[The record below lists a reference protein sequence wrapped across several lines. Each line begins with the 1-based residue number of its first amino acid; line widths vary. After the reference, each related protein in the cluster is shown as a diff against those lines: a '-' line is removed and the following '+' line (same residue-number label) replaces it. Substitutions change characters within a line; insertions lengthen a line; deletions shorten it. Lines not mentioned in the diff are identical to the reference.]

1 MMPLLGFLD
10 RVVPLLWRATW
21 QAGVLIALIFVIRA
35 MLGSRLAPAWRF
47 ALWGVVLV
55 RLLVPVLPSG
65 PLSLFRLMACLGP
78 VRANAFGAR
87 LSQPSRV
94 VPTAASA
101 QPLPPPRAPAVLSE
115 TPGRSL
121 EIAGAP
127 TRSQAKG
134 SDGTFELVRTPV
146 RIAGFVWLAGVLFL
160 SVRTTI
166 GGARLLRRRSGW
178 RKPDDPRLAA
188 LFAECQATIG
198 VRFSVVLR
206 VTPDDLG
213 PAVAGLWAPCVLV
226 PQSVLASAS
235 REDVE
240 HILLH
245 ELAHVRRRDLVLH
258 WLMTAARVVH
268 WFNPTVQLAAARM
281 QADREL
287 ACDAVVL
294 RLLGRERR
302 NAYGVTILKMAGRLV
317 SPWPLPGLVGV
328 FGPQQDLQERI
339 IMIANSE
346 PIGRVWSCVAAT
358 LLLAFAVTGL
368 TDAANVAPGD
378 EPPGAKNTVPKVPA
392 ETKKDAGSTNQPQA
406 PKGREGAQPSPK
418 SVAELIA
425 ALRAA
430 KYGDVTGNP
439 GTPLSI
445 LAHPR
450 PWARAIRDLVAIGR
464 PTVPALIEEL
474 DRTTEQWPLRTLGF
488 TLRAIGDPRA
498 VPALIR
504 AIPRTLFG
512 FVGDFGLT
520 LDDANLLA
528 FMQRHDLDP
537 GDTAQAFIF
546 GNPFREITGAL
557 HTITGQKFNEDELT
571 SVTLDGGAKQR
582 WLERRLIHQLAE
594 RWAAWWAEN
603 ARRFTDDPAYA
614 RVDLPPL
621 DQPPPSTTRAGSPFP
636 TGPNARGSTAWSYAI
651 LGPPQAPKVYRTFQ
665 DLDTRRI
672 FPWPT
677 ELPAPEQAAPK
688 AVAAWATREGYDLR
702 GIEYR
707 PPGSD
712 KTYYALQG
720 FNLRLWQIDNR
731 RYTTIEGELRGDR
744 APELGRPA
752 GDLLMDFDPQ
762 TGTYHPENEATFL
775 FVTRDGA
782 TGVLQVINLI
792 TDLLVPS
799 DIGQPIPTKR
809 IRGPYRGVLF
819 QYKLLYEEGKE

>member
-10 RVVPLLWRATW
+10 RVVPLLWRTTW

-35 MLGSRLAPAWRF
+35 TLGRRLAPAWRF

-65 PLSLFRLMACLGP
+65 PLSLFQLIASLGS
-78 VRANAFGAR
+78 VRVSAFGAR

-94 VPTAASA
+94 VPMATRA

-115 TPGRSL
+115 APRRSL

-127 TRSQAKG
+127 TRSQARG

-166 GGARLLRRRSGW
+166 GGARLQRRSRGW
-178 RKPDDPRLAA
+178 RNPDDPSLAA
-188 LFAECQATIG
+188 LFAECQAMIG
-198 VRFSVVLR
+198 VRSSVVLQ
-206 VTPDDLG
+206 VTSDDLG

-268 WFNPTVQLAAARM
+268 WFNPTVHLAAARM

-294 RLLGRERR
+294 RLLGRARR

-328 FGPQQDLQERI
+328 FGPQRDLQERI
-339 IMIANSE
+339 MMIANFK
-346 PIGRVWSCVAAT
+346 PIGRVWSGVAAT

-368 TDAANVAPGD
+368 TDAANVALGD
-378 EPPGAKNTVPKVPA
+378 EPPSAKDAVPKVPA
-392 ETKKDAGSTNQPQA
+392 ETKKDASSTVQPQA
-406 PKGREGAQPSPK
+406 PEGREGAQPTPK
-418 SVAELIA
+418 RVAELIA
-425 ALRAA
+425 VLRAA
-430 KYGDVTGNP
+430 KYGDVRGNP
-439 GTPLSI
+439 VTT
-445 LAHPR
+445 

-464 PTVPALIEEL
+464 PAVPALIEEL
-474 DRTTEQWPLRTLGF
+474 DRTTEQWPLRTFGF

-504 AIPRTLFG
+504 AIPRTLLG
-512 FVGDFGLT
+512 PVSDYGLT
-520 LDDANLLA
+520 VDDADLLA
-528 FMQRHDLDP
+528 FMQRYDLDP
-537 GDTAQAFIF
+537 GDTGQDFIL
-546 GNPFREITGAL
+546 GRPFREITGAL
-557 HTITGQKFNEDELT
+557 HAITGQKFNEGELT
-571 SVTLDGGAKQR
+571 FVTLAGGSPQR
-582 WLERRLIHQLAE
+582 RIQRQHFQQLAE
-594 RWAAWWAEN
+594 RWATWWIKN
-603 ARRFTDDPAYA
+603 RRRFTDDPAYDT
-614 RVDLPPL
+614 VKLSGL
-621 DQPPPSTTRAGSPFP
+621 LETAGRDIAAAQPFP
-636 TGPNARGSTAWSYAI
+636 TGAKVQAASEVKVLI
-651 LGPPQAPKVYRTFQ
+651 GPPQPIRETRTFM
-665 DLDTRRI
+665 DLDTGREI
-672 FPWPT
+672 KSPDEVPT
-677 ELPAPEQAAPK
+677 PERTKPENVAIWAA
-688 AVAAWATREGYDLR
+688 REGYDLR
-702 GIEYR
+702 GIEHR

-720 FNLRLWQIDNR
+720 LNLRLWQIDNR
-731 RYTTIEGELRGDR
+731 RYNTIEGELRGDR

-775 FVTRDGA
+775 FVTREGA
-782 TGVLQVINLI
+782 TGVLQVTNLI
-792 TDLLVPS
+792 RDLFVPS
-799 DIGQPIPTKR
+799 DIGQPIPKKG
-809 IRGPYRGVLF
+809 IRGPYLGVQF

>member
-10 RVVPLLWRATW
+10 RVVPLLWRTTW

-101 QPLPPPRAPAVLSE
+101 KTLPPPRAPDVLSE

-166 GGARLLRRRSGW
+166 GGARLQRRRSGW

-213 PAVAGLWAPCVLV
+213 PAVAGLWAPCVVV

-339 IMIANSE
+339 IMIANSK

-378 EPPGAKNTVPKVPA
+378 EPPGAKNTVAKVPA
-392 ETKKDAGSTNQPQA
+392 ETKKDAGSTVQPQA

-418 SVAELIA
+418 RVAELIA
-425 ALRAA
+425 VLRAA
-430 KYGDVTGNP
+430 KYGDIIGNP
-439 GTPLSI
+439 VTT
-445 LAHPR
+445 

-512 FVGDFGLT
+512 RVGDFGLT
-520 LDDANLLA
+520 LDDADLLA

-537 GDTAQAFIF
+537 GDTGQEFVF
-546 GNPFREITGAL
+546 GRPFREITGAL

-571 SVTLDGGAKQR
+571 FVTLAGGSPQR
-582 WLERRLIHQLAE
+582 RIQRQQFQQLAE
-594 RWAAWWAEN
+594 RWATWWIKN
-603 ARRFTDDPAYA
+603 RRRFTDDLAYDTVKLSGLLEA
-614 RVDLPPL
+614 
-621 DQPPPSTTRAGSPFP
+621 AGRDIAAAQPFP
-636 TGPNARGSTAWSYAI
+636 TGAKVQAGDEANWLI
-651 LGPPQAPKVYRTFQ
+651 GPPQTIRDARTFM
-665 DLDTRRI
+665 DLDTGREI
-672 FPWPT
+672 KSPDEVPT
-677 ELPAPEQAAPK
+677 PERKKPDNVAIWAA
-688 AVAAWATREGYDLR
+688 REGYDLR

-720 FNLRLWQIDNR
+720 LNLRLWQIDNR
-731 RYTTIEGELRGDR
+731 RYNTIEGELRGDR

-799 DIGQPIPTKR
+799 DIGHPILAKR
-809 IRGPYRGVLF
+809 TRGPYRGVLC

>member
-94 VPTAASA
+94 LPTAAGA

-115 TPGRSL
+115 RPGRSL

-166 GGARLLRRRSGW
+166 GGARLQRRRSGW

-226 PQSVLASAS
+226 PQSVLALAS

-339 IMIANSE
+339 IMIANSK

-392 ETKKDAGSTNQPQA
+392 ETKKDAGSTVQPQA

-418 SVAELIA
+418 RVAELIA
-425 ALRAA
+425 VLRAA
-430 KYGDVTGNP
+430 KYGDVIGNP
-439 GTPLSI
+439 VTT
-445 LAHPR
+445 

-512 FVGDFGLT
+512 RVGDFGLT
-520 LDDANLLA
+520 LDDADLLA

-537 GDTAQAFIF
+537 GDTWPDFIF
-546 GNPFREITGAL
+546 GRPFREITGAL

-571 SVTLDGGAKQR
+571 FVTLAGGSPQR
-582 WLERRLIHQLAE
+582 RIQRQHFQQLAE
-594 RWAAWWAEN
+594 RWATWWIKN
-603 ARRFTDDPAYA
+603 RRRFTDDPAYDTVKLSGLLEA
-614 RVDLPPL
+614 
-621 DQPPPSTTRAGSPFP
+621 AGRDIAAAQPFP
-636 TGPNARGSTAWSYAI
+636 TGAKVKAGDEANWLI
-651 LGPPQAPKVYRTFQ
+651 GPPQTIRDARTFM
-665 DLDTRRI
+665 DLDTGREI
-672 FPWPT
+672 KSPDEVPT
-677 ELPAPEQAAPK
+677 PERKKPDNVAIWAA
-688 AVAAWATREGYDLR
+688 REGYDLR

-720 FNLRLWQIDNR
+720 LNLRLWQIDNR
-731 RYTTIEGELRGDR
+731 RYNTIEGELRGDR

-752 GDLLMDFDPQ
+752 GDLLVDFDPQ
-762 TGTYHPENEATFL
+762 TGTHHPENEATFL

-792 TDLLVPS
+792 TDLFVPS

-809 IRGPYRGVLF
+809 IRGPYRGVQF

>member
-35 MLGSRLAPAWRF
+35 MLGSRLAPVWRF

-65 PLSLFRLMACLGP
+65 PLSLFRFMAYLGP
-78 VRANAFGAR
+78 VRANAFGMR

-101 QPLPPPRAPAVLSE
+101 QPLPPPLAPAVLSE
-115 TPGRSL
+115 APGRFL
-121 EIAGAP
+121 GIAGAP

-134 SDGTFELVRTPV
+134 ADGTFELVRTPV

-166 GGARLLRRRSGW
+166 GGARLQRRRSGW

-198 VRFSVVLR
+198 VRFSVVLWE
-206 VTPDDLG
+206 TPDDLG

-235 REDVE
+235 REDIE

-245 ELAHVRRRDLVLH
+245 ELAHVRRRDLGLH

-287 ACDAVVL
+287 ACDADVL

-339 IMIANSE
+339 IMIANFK
-346 PIGRVWSCVAAT
+346 PIRRGWNCVAAT

-368 TDAANVAPGD
+368 TDAANVAPDD

-392 ETKKDAGSTNQPQA
+392 ETKKDAGSTVQPQA
-406 PKGREGAQPSPK
+406 PKDREGAQPSPK
-418 SVAELIA
+418 RVTELIA
-425 ALRAA
+425 VLRAA
-430 KYGDVTGNP
+430 KYGDVIGNP
-439 GTPLSI
+439 VT
-445 LAHPR
+445 A

-498 VPALIR
+498 VSALIR
-504 AIPRTLFG
+504 AIPRTLLEP
-512 FVGDFGLT
+512 VSDFGLT
-520 LDDANLLA
+520 LDDAELLA

-537 GDTAQAFIF
+537 GDTGQDFIF
-546 GNPFREITGAL
+546 GRPFREITGAL
-557 HTITGQKFNEDELT
+557 HTITGQKFNEDELNF
-571 SVTLDGGAKQR
+571 VTLAGGSPQR
-582 WLERRLIHQLAE
+582 RIQRQHFQQLAE
-594 RWAAWWAEN
+594 RWAMWWIKN
-603 ARRFTDDPAYA
+603 RRRFMDDPAYDT
-614 RVDLPPL
+614 VKLSNLLEPPGR
-621 DQPPPSTTRAGSPFP
+621 DVVAAQPFP
-636 TGPNARGSTAWSYAI
+636 TGAKVRAGSGTNMNI
-651 LGPPQAPKVYRTFQ
+651 GPPQTVRDARTFM
-665 DLDTRRI
+665 DLDAGRSI
-672 FPWPT
+672 KWPD
-677 ELPAPEQAAPK
+677 ELPAPEKAKPDDVAIWAA
-688 AVAAWATREGYDLR
+688 REGYDLR

-712 KTYYALQG
+712 KSYYALQG
-720 FNLRLWQIDNR
+720 FNLHLWQIDNR
-731 RYTTIEGELRGDR
+731 RYNTIEGELRGDR

-792 TDLLVPS
+792 TDLIVPS
-799 DIGQPIPTKR
+799 DIGQPIPIQRT
-809 IRGPYRGVLF
+809 RGSYRGVQF

>member
-166 GGARLLRRRSGW
+166 GGARLQRRRSGW

-339 IMIANSE
+339 IMIANSK

-392 ETKKDAGSTNQPQA
+392 ETKKDAGSTVQPQA

-418 SVAELIA
+418 RVAELIA
-425 ALRAA
+425 VLRAA

-439 GTPLSI
+439 VTT
-445 LAHPR
+445 

-464 PTVPALIEEL
+464 PTVPAVIEEL

-488 TLRAIGDPRA
+488 TLRAIGDLRA

-512 FVGDFGLT
+512 HLGDYGLT
-520 LDDANLLA
+520 LDDADLLA

-537 GDTAQAFIF
+537 GDTGQDFTF
-546 GNPFREITGAL
+546 GRPFREITGAL
-557 HTITGQKFNEDELT
+557 HTITGQKFNEDELNF
-571 SVTLDGGAKQR
+571 VRLEGGSPQR
-582 WLERRLIHQLAE
+582 RIQRQHFQQLAE
-594 RWAAWWAEN
+594 RWATWWIKN
-603 ARRFTDDPAYA
+603 RRRFTDDPAYA
-614 RVDLPPL
+614 RDGNEDATSLQRGGNNDVRKGCAKPVCSGPD
-621 DQPPPSTTRAGSPFP
+621 PSV
-636 TGPNARGSTAWSYAI
+636 NYW
-651 LGPPQAPKVYRTFQ
+651 LTF
-665 DLDTRRI
+665 R
-672 FPWPT
+672 
-677 ELPAPEQAAPK
+677 
-688 AVAAWATREGYDLR
+688 
-702 GIEYR
+702 
-707 PPGSD
+707 
-712 KTYYALQG
+712 
-720 FNLRLWQIDNR
+720 
-731 RYTTIEGELRGDR
+731 
-744 APELGRPA
+744 GRPS
-752 GDLLMDFDPQ
+752 GR
-762 TGTYHPENEATFL
+762 TVRSKRRS
-775 FVTRDGA
+775 VTVCL
-782 TGVLQVINLI
+782 TQSS
-792 TDLLVPS
+792 P
-799 DIGQPIPTKR
+799 P
-809 IRGPYRGVLF
+809 
-819 QYKLLYEEGKE
+819 

>member
-65 PLSLFRLMACLGP
+65 PLSVFRLMACLGP

-101 QPLPPPRAPAVLSE
+101 QPLPPPRVPAVLSE
-115 TPGRSL
+115 APGRSL

-166 GGARLLRRRSGW
+166 GGARLQRRRSGW

-339 IMIANSE
+339 MMIANSR

-392 ETKKDAGSTNQPQA
+392 ETKKDAGSTVQPQA

-418 SVAELIA
+418 RVAELIA
-425 ALRAA
+425 VLRAA
-430 KYGDVTGNP
+430 KYGDVIGNP
-439 GTPLSI
+439 VTT
-445 LAHPR
+445 

-512 FVGDFGLT
+512 RVGDFGLT
-520 LDDANLLA
+520 LDDADLLA

-537 GDTAQAFIF
+537 GDTGQVFDF
-546 GNPFREITGAL
+546 GRPFREITGAL
-557 HTITGQKFNEDELT
+557 HTITGQKFNEVEVT
-571 SVTLDGGAKQR
+571 FVTLDGGAKQR
-582 WLERRLIHQLAE
+582 WLQRRSIHRLAE

-636 TGPNARGSTAWSYAI
+636 TGRNAHVYTGWWNEI
-651 LGPPQAPKVYRTFQ
+651 LGPPHPPKSYQAFQ
-665 DLDTRRI
+665 DLDTGRS
-672 FPWPT
+672 FQWPT
-677 ELPAPEQAAPK
+677 ELPAPEQAAPV

-702 GIEYR
+702 GIDYR
-707 PPGSD
+707 PPGSVRG
-712 KTYYALQG
+712 AFAIQG
-720 FNLRLWQIDNR
+720 LGVRAWQIDNR
-731 RYTTIEGELRGDR
+731 RYETIEEELRTGK
-744 APELGRPA
+744 PLELRRPA

>member
-115 TPGRSL
+115 TTGRSL
-121 EIAGAP
+121 EIAAAP
-127 TRSQAKG
+127 TRSQGKE
-134 SDGTFELVRTPV
+134 SDGIFELVTPV

-160 SVRTTI
+160 SVRTAI

-178 RKPDDPRLAA
+178 RQPDDPRLAA

-198 VRFSVVLR
+198 VRFSVELR

-226 PQSVLASAS
+226 PQSVLATAS

-240 HILLH
+240 HIFLH

-268 WFNPTVQLAAARM
+268 WFNPAVQLAAARM

-294 RLLGRERR
+294 RMLRRERR

-328 FGPQQDLQERI
+328 FGPRQDLQERI
-339 IMIANSE
+339 IMIANSK

-392 ETKKDAGSTNQPQA
+392 ETKKDAGSTVQPQA

-418 SVAELIA
+418 RVAELIA
-425 ALRAA
+425 VLRAA
-430 KYGDVTGNP
+430 KYGDVTGIP
-439 GTPLSI
+439 VTTLSS
-445 LAHPR
+445 LAHPG
-450 PWARAIRDLVAIGR
+450 PWASAIRDLVAIGR

-504 AIPRTLFG
+504 AIPRTLLG
-512 FVGDFGLT
+512 QVGDYGLT
-520 LDDANLLA
+520 LDDADLLA

-537 GDTAQAFIF
+537 GDTGQVFDF
-546 GNPFREITGAL
+546 GRPFREITGAL

-571 SVTLDGGAKQR
+571 LVTLDGGAKQR
-582 WLERRLIHQLAE
+582 WLQRRFIRQLAE
-594 RWAAWWAEN
+594 RWAAWWADN

-636 TGPNARGSTAWSYAI
+636 TGPNAHVSTGWWNEI
-651 LGPPQAPKVYRTFQ
+651 LGPPQAPKFYRTFQ
-665 DLDTRRI
+665 DLDTGRSSQ
-672 FPWPT
+672 WPT
-677 ELPAPEQAAPK
+677 ELPAPEQTASEV
-688 AVAAWATREGYDLR
+688 VAAWATREGYDLR
-702 GIEYR
+702 GIDYR
-707 PPGSD
+707 PPGSVRG
-712 KTYYALQG
+712 AFAIQG
-720 FNLRLWQIDNR
+720 LGLRAWQIDNR
-731 RYTTIEGELRGDR
+731 RYETIEAELRTGK
-744 APELGRPA
+744 PLELGRPA

-799 DIGQPIPTKR
+799 DLGQPIPTKR
-809 IRGPYRGVLF
+809 TRGPYRGVLF
-819 QYKLLYEEGKE
+819 QFKLLYEEGKE

>member
-166 GGARLLRRRSGW
+166 GGARLQRRRSGW

-339 IMIANSE
+339 IMIANSK

-392 ETKKDAGSTNQPQA
+392 ETKKDAGSTVQPQA

-418 SVAELIA
+418 RVAELIA
-425 ALRAA
+425 VLRAA
-430 KYGDVTGNP
+430 KYGDAIGNP
-439 GTPLSI
+439 VTT
-445 LAHPR
+445 

-512 FVGDFGLT
+512 QVGDYGLT
-520 LDDANLLA
+520 LDDADLLA

-537 GDTAQAFIF
+537 GDTGQAFNF
-546 GNPFREITGAL
+546 GRPFREITGAL
-557 HTITGQKFNEDELT
+557 HTITGQKFNEVEVNF
-571 SVTLDGGAKQR
+571 VTLAGGAKQR
-582 WLERRLIHQLAE
+582 WLQRRFIHRLAE

-636 TGPNARGSTAWSYAI
+636 TGPNAHVSTGWWNEI
-651 LGPPQAPKVYRTFQ
+651 LGPPQAPKSYQAFQ
-665 DLDTRRI
+665 DLDTGRRSQ
-672 FPWPT
+672 WPT
-677 ELPAPEQAAPK
+677 ELPAPEQAAPE

-702 GIEYR
+702 GIDYR
-707 PPGSD
+707 PPGSVRG
-712 KTYYALQG
+712 AFAIQG
-720 FNLRLWQIDNR
+720 LGLRAWQIDNR
-731 RYTTIEGELRGDR
+731 RYETIEAELRTGK
-744 APELGRPA
+744 PLELGRPA

-799 DIGQPIPTKR
+799 DIGPPILAKR
-809 IRGPYRGVLF
+809 TRGPYRGVLY

>member
-78 VRANAFGAR
+78 VRADAFGAR
-87 LSQPSRV
+87 LSQPSRG

-101 QPLPPPRAPAVLSE
+101 QPLPPPSAPVVQEQA
-115 TPGRSL
+115 PGRSL
-121 EIAGAP
+121 EITVAP
-127 TRSQAKG
+127 TGSQSKT
-134 SDGTFELVRTPV
+134 SDGPFELVKTPV
-146 RIAGFVWLAGVLFL
+146 RIAGLIWLTGVLFL
-160 SVRTTI
+160 SVRTAI
-166 GGARLLRRRSGW
+166 AGARLQRRSRGW
-178 RKPDDPRLAA
+178 RNPVDPTLAA

-198 VRFSVVLR
+198 VRFPVVFR

-213 PAVAGLWAPCVLV
+213 PAVAGLWRPCVLV

-258 WLMTAARVVH
+258 WLMTAARAVH
-268 WFNPTVQLAAARM
+268 WFNPAVQLAAARM

-294 RLLGRERR
+294 RRLGRERR
-302 NAYGVTILKMAGRLV
+302 NAYGATILKMAARLV
-317 SPWPLPGLVGV
+317 SPLPLPGLVGV
-328 FGPQQDLQERI
+328 FGPRQDLQERI
-339 IMIANSE
+339 MMIANFK
-346 PIGRVWSCVAAT
+346 PIGQVWGCVAAT
-358 LLLAFAVTGL
+358 LLLAFAVIGL
-368 TDAANVAPGD
+368 TDAANLAPAD
-378 EPPGAKNTVPKVPA
+378 EPPGATNPVPKEPT
-392 ETKKDAGSTNQPQA
+392 ETKKDAGSTIRPQA
-406 PKGREGAQPSPK
+406 PQGRGDAQPAPER
-418 SVAELIA
+418 VAELIA
-425 ALRAA
+425 VLRAA
-430 KYGDVTGNP
+430 KYGDAT
-439 GTPLSI
+439 
-445 LAHPR
+445 
-450 PWARAIRDLVAIGR
+450 PWARAIRDLFTIGR
-464 PTVPALIEEL
+464 PAVPAIIEEL
-474 DRTTEQWPLRTLGF
+474 DRTTEQWPLRTFGF

-504 AIPRTLFG
+504 AIPRTLLG
-512 FVGDFGLT
+512 PVSDFGLT
-520 LDDANLLA
+520 LDDAELLA
-528 FMQRHDLDP
+528 FMQRHDLVPD
-537 GDTAQAFIF
+537 DTGQNFIF
-546 GNPFREITGAL
+546 GRPFREITGAL
-557 HTITGQKFNEDELT
+557 HTITGQKFNEDELNF
-571 SVTLDGGAKQR
+571 VMLAGGSPQR
-582 WLERRLIHQLAE
+582 RIQRQHFQQLAE
-594 RWAAWWAEN
+594 RWAMWWVN
-603 ARRFTDDPAYA
+603 NRRRFTDDPAYDT
-614 RVDLPPL
+614 VKL
-621 DQPPPSTTRAGSPFP
+621 STLLEAPGRDVVAAQPFP
-636 TGPNARGSTAWSYAI
+636 TGAKVRAGGGANMDI
-651 LGPPQAPKVYRTFQ
+651 GPPQTVRDARTFM
-665 DLDTRRI
+665 DLDAGRSI
-672 FPWPT
+672 KWPD
-677 ELPAPEQAAPK
+677 ELPAPEKAKPDDVAIWAA
-688 AVAAWATREGYDLR
+688 REGYDLR

-712 KTYYALQG
+712 KSYYALQG

-731 RYTTIEGELRGDR
+731 RYNTIEGELRGDR

-792 TDLLVPS
+792 TDLIVPS

-809 IRGPYRGVLF
+809 TRGSYRGVQF